1 MIRSFYKPVFVRSL
15 QRLIPEVQA
24 GDLIPIHAGIRTQT
38 LVNDGKLVDN
48 FLIVKDQ
55 IRNFELLTSSLLC
68 FKSIML

>member
-24 GDLIPIHAGIRTQT
+24 GDLIPIHAGIRTQA
-38 LVNDGKLVDN
+38 LINDGKLVND

-55 IRNFELLTSSLLC
+55 NKEFWVANQQFALL
-68 FKSIML
+68 